1 MKFDTTALR
10 RLPVDFIDNIRDM
23 PTSPLILIKKNGMV
37 RYGNDAKDHIIEDYE
52 EKKGDIL
59 IFSWKGYWRT
69 DVFLITNE
77 DLKKYYQ
84 KPEPKLKPPKKV
96 K

>member
-1 MKFDTTALR
+1 MKFDTTGLR
-10 RLPVDFIDNIRDM
+10 RLPADFIDNIRDM
-23 PTSPLILIKKNGMV
+23 PTSPLILVKKNGLV
-37 RYGNDAKDHIIEDYE
+37 IYGNEGKDHVVENYE

-77 DLKKYYQ
+77 ELEKFYH
-84 KPEPKLKPPKKV
+84 KPEPKPRKQAK
-96 K
+96 